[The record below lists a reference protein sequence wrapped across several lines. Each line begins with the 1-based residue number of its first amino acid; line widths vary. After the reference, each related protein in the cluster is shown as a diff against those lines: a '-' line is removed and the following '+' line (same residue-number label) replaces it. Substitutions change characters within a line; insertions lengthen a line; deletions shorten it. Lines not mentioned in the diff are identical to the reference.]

1 MQKSATEILEDLKKR
16 INYANP
22 LIDLTS
28 TGNVA
33 VDLGV
38 EAFGEELA
46 SLYTEEDRVRLL
58 YLFDNESFTDEEA
71 DLLAASFNV
80 YRIEPAKATGTATFC
95 ASTLPAN
102 GATYSIPAGLTLT
115 TGSAAASQQSFVTT
129 TSGVI
134 TPDTPINPVTGFYE
148 VTVNIQ
154 AVVAGTAGNVAS
166 GSITN
171 MTSAPSGI
179 SEVYN
184 ANALVNGADQ
194 ESSADLIER
203 VKLSLQGAVY
213 GTKASY
219 LKKVLSDPEITDAVV
234 VDPNSEFSVR
244 GPGTVDIYILGSAY
258 TSTSQEVTISESAQ
272 SVLFDKQPVVVG
284 TVSVVLN
291 GNTYT
296 EGNGFTVEKD
306 TSSLYAG
313 SAKALDKLVWDT
325 VVYDNVIRTATVP
338 TYTITYTYNSLVD
351 QTQEYFDDDST
362 KIITADVLVRETY
375 KLSVAMDFDIVTY
388 SGFNK
393 NSVISTCKDNIES
406 FINNFKLQEPL
417 RQSDIINIVENTP
430 GVNYIKLPMRQFSLV
445 GETGVADI
453 EVAPLEYLTID
464 ANNILIG

>member
-1 MQKSATEILEDLKKR
+1 MQKSATEIIEDLKKR

-22 LIDLTS
+22 LIDLTA

-80 YRIEPAKATGTATFC
+80 FRVEPAKATGTATFC
-95 ASTLPAN
+95 ASTLPTN
-102 GATYSIPAGLTLT
+102 GASYTIPAGLTLT
-115 TGSAAASQQSFVTT
+115 TGTATVSQQSFVTT

-134 TPDTPINPVTGFYE
+134 TGDTPINPVTGFYE

-154 AVVAGTAGNVAS
+154 AVVAGAAGNVAS
-166 GSITN
+166 GTITN
-171 MTSAPSGI
+171 MSSTITGI

-194 ESSADLIER
+194 ESTPDLINR
-203 VKLSLQGAVY
+203 VKLSLQGTVY
-213 GTKASY
+213 GTKAAY
-219 LKKVLSDPEITDAVV
+219 LQRVLSDPEITDAVV

-244 GPGTVDIYILGSAY
+244 GPGTVDIYILGAAY
-258 TSTSQEVTISESAQ
+258 TSTTQEVVIAASEQ
-272 SVLFDKQPVVVG
+272 SVLFDKQPVVKG

-291 GNTYT
+291 GSTYT

-306 TSSLYAG
+306 ISSLYAG
-313 SAKALDKLVWDT
+313 STKALDKLVWDT
-325 VVYDNVIRTATVP
+325 DVYNNIIRTATVSS
-338 TYTITYTYNSLVD
+338 YTIAYTYNSLVD
-351 QTQEYFDDDST
+351 QVQEYFADDST
-362 KIITADVLVRETY
+362 KIITADVLIRDTNR
-375 KLSVAMDFDIVTY
+375 LSVIMDFDIVTY
-388 SGFNK
+388 SGYNK
-393 NSVISTCKDNIES
+393 NTVISACRDNIQS
-406 FINNFKLQEPL
+406 FVNNFKLQEPL

-445 GETGVADI
+445 GQTGVSDI

-464 ANNILIG
+464 SSNILIG